1 MADPLLPLIAEPTE
15 LEAALGTDGLLIVDL
30 NEPELYAEG
39 HVPGAV
45 NLSFASLIGPR
56 PPAMGTIPSAEQ
68 LSAALSSIGLTREHH
83 VVSYDTE
90 GTGKASRFL
99 WTLDVVGHP
108 NASLLNGGFHS
119 WRGEGHPQETDLNS
133 PAPSDYSVTVGDSVL
148 AEKDYI
154 LGHLDDDNIVILD
167 CRTPAEFCGDDVRSA
182 RGGHIPGAVNFDW
195 MLAIDR
201 DRNFRLKA
209 SDEITAMLT
218 ERGVTADKEI
228 IAHCQTH
235 HRSSHTYMVLK
246 SLGYTNIKGYDGSWS
261 EWGNDPEVPIELGT

>member
-1 MADPLLPLIAEPTE
+1 MVDPLLPLIVEPAE
-15 LEAALGTDGLLIVDL
+15 LEAALGADGLLIVDL

-68 LSAALSSIGLTREHH
+68 LSAALSSIGLTRDHH
-83 VVSYDTE
+83 VVAYDTE

-119 WRGEGHPQETDLNS
+119 WGGEGHPRETDVNVS
-133 PAPSDYSVTVGDSVL
+133 APSDYSVTIGDSAL
-148 AEKDYI
+148 AGKDYI
-154 LGHLDDDNIVILD
+154 LGHLDDDSLVVVD
-167 CRTPAEFCGDDVRSA
+167 CRTPAEFCGDDIRSA

-201 DRNFRLKA
+201 DRNFRLKGA
-209 SDEITAMLT
+209 DEITVMLT
-218 ERGVTADKEI
+218 ERGVTANKEI

-261 EWGNDPEVPIELGT
+261 EWGANQAFPVVK